1 MPTSSDQQPKSLQ
14 LSEKQIN
21 AVDYIANGDHTLLVA
36 DTGEGKTAICLHTI
50 ANYIN
55 NEEISQCIVAAPA
68 SVIDHWPAENAKW
81 GLGLKVVAVK
91 GSPRERYI
99 SMHTGYPDVLVVSLN
114 NLEWLLD
121 QNPKAE
127 MIIIDE
133 LSKAAGKQTKKL
145 RNKKWREQLTIRVG
159 MTATPVSESFEKLYA
174 MMRVIDSGATFGRS
188 VEGYMTKY
196 FVQTDYKGYK
206 HELREGSAELIMQK
220 LEDILYTVTSNKR
233 DELPPVVEHTI
244 SFDMSEP
251 AREAYNTMKK
261 DMLIEFAASA
271 AVGTNQAVVSGKL
284 RQLASGFI
292 IDEDQ
297 HVVTLDNYRAH
308 EVLEW
313 ARELK
318 GAQGVILY
326 QFEHQRKQLEQLFG
340 GHSTAYIHGGSDK
353 EFALTMFTHG
363 HAQLLIAQETTIS
376 HGVDGLQH
384 VCSDLLFMQPCWS
397 ADTRIQ
403 AIGRLDRKGQKNPVN
418 VTTLMCNN
426 SLDALVEQRQ
436 GSKAENMKAF
446 LQHLKQE

>member
-1 MPTSSDQQPKSLQ
+1 
-14 LSEKQIN
+14 
-21 AVDYIANGDHTLLVA
+21 
-36 DTGEGKTAICLHTI
+36 
-50 ANYIN
+50 
-55 NEEISQCIVAAPA
+55 
-68 SVIDHWPAENAKW
+68 
-81 GLGLKVVAVK
+81 
-91 GSPRERYI
+91 
-99 SMHTGYPDVLVVSLN
+99 MHTGYPDVLVVSLN

-127 MIIIDE
+127 MIIVDE

-145 RNKKWREQLTIRVG
+145 RNKKWREQITIRVG

-206 HELREGSAELIMQK
+206 HELRQGSAEQIMAK

-233 DELPPVVEHTI
+233 DELPPIIEHTI
-244 SFDMSEP
+244 AFDMSEL
-251 AREAYNTMKK
+251 AREAYAVMKK
-261 DMLIEFAASA
+261 DMLLDFGRSA
-271 AVGTNQAVVSGKL
+271 VLGTNQAVVSGKL
-284 RQLASGFI
+284 RQIASGFV
-292 IDEDQ
+292 IDENQ
-297 HVVTLDNYRAH
+297 HVVVFDSNRAH
-308 EVLEW
+308 EVLAW
-313 ARELK
+313 VQELK

-326 QFEHQRKQLEQLFG
+326 QFEHQRRQLKQVLG
-340 GHSTAYIHGGSDK
+340 RNSTAYIHGGSDK
-353 EFALTMFTHG
+353 ELALTMFTHG

-446 LQHLKQE
+446 LQHLKQD

>member
-14 LSEKQIN
+14 LSEKQLN
-21 AVDYIANGDHTLLVA
+21 AVDYITNGDHTLLVA

-50 ANYIN
+50 ANYVDSGDIT
-55 NEEISQCIVAAPA
+55 QCIVAAPA
-68 SVIDHWPAENAKW
+68 SVIDHWPAENEKW

-91 GSPRERYI
+91 GLPFERDI
-99 SMHTGYPDVLVVSLN
+99 LMHTGYPDVLVVSLN

-121 QNPKAE
+121 KNPKAE

-188 VEGYMTKY
+188 VEGYLTKY
-196 FVQTDYKGYK
+196 FMQTDYKGYK
-206 HELREGSAELIMQK
+206 HELREGSAELIMKK

-233 DELPPVVEHTI
+233 DELPPVVEHTM
-244 SFDMSEP
+244 SFSMSP
-251 AREAYNTMKK
+251 AAEAAYDTMRK
-261 DMLIEFAASA
+261 DMLLDFGKTA

-284 RQLASGFI
+284 RQIASGFV
-292 IDEDQ
+292 IDEDG
-297 HVVTLDNYRAH
+297 
-308 EVLEW
+308 EVKQFDMM
-313 ARELK
+313 RGLK
-318 GAQGVILY
+318 VAQWVDALLGIQGVILY
-326 QFEHQRKQLEQLFG
+326 QYNHQRMQLEYLLKG
-340 GHSTAYIHGGSDK
+340 YNTAYIHSGSDK
-353 EFALTMFTHG
+353 ELALTMFTHG

-376 HGVDGLQH
+376 HGVDGLQR

-446 LQHLKQE
+446 LQHLKGK